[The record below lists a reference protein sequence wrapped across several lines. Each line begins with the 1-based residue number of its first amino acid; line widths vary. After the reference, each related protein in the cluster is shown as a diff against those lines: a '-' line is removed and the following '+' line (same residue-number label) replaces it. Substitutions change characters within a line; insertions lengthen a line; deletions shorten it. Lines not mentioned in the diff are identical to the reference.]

1 MHTESVWSSS
11 NSSKSS
17 SVGSAEK
24 NSRRGF
30 IRCQIS
36 RTLESL
42 PLINWPH
49 LTSKSPVL
57 LLWPAPAQ
65 RRRTRREEEE
75 EAQSRLCCLSGS
87 PAARPSS
94 PAPRRWRSASSSSG
108 SSITLTPRSIR
119 RSAVLHHVC
128 RDSYIHTWHSSC
140 SITQLLRIKTVLRE
154 IPSKNRSAAEVSS
167 LCDDSR
173 CSYSASIS
181 RKCPGHDKIER
192 KE

>member
-36 RTLESL
+36 ITLALL
-42 PLINWPH
+42 PLINWRH

-75 EAQSRLCCLSGS
+75 ARLCCLSGS

-94 PAPRRWRSASSSSG
+94 PAPRRWRSVSSSSG
-108 SSITLTPRSIR
+108 SSITQTARSIR
-119 RSAVLHHVC
+119 RSAALHHVC

-154 IPSKNRSAAEVSS
+154 IPSRNRSAAEVSS
-167 LCDDSR
+167 LCDNSR

>member
-1 MHTESVWSSS
+1 MPPESVWSSS

-36 RTLESL
+36 RTLELL
-42 PLINWPH
+42 PLINWPY

-75 EAQSRLCCLSGS
+75 EEARLCCLSGS

-94 PAPRRWRSASSSSG
+94 PAPRRWRSVSSSSG

-167 LCDDSR
+167 LCDNSR

-181 RKCPGHDKIER
+181 PKYPGHAKIER